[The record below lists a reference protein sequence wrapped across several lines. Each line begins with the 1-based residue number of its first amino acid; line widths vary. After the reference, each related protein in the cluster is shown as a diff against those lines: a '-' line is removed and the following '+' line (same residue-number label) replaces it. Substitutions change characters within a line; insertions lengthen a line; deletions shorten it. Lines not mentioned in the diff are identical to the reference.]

1 MRKIQLLAL
10 VIAVCFV
17 GSTGIPQSRR
27 QRRNQPLANGR
38 YRAKRTPW
46 KGPTFIK
53 AVNLRLLATTYGDVS
68 NRNGTAVPDDV
79 IQNFD
84 LSPDGNT
91 LVCAYFPATLIVWNT
106 RTGTRKKIIE
116 LASPGFGDVVFSPDG
131 SFFVTGPG
139 NLAQEKDSH
148 TVTFWDAKTYR
159 VIGKIHSTGIVESV
173 KISPDGKSLALVTF
187 VEGSGEEK
195 TILELWDVQSK
206 KLAPIQP
213 AKGRSIGGSALY
225 IMSRLAFSPDGSK
238 LATITK
244 QSIELWDLT
253 TGELTRTLQVTKG
266 DPTGLWFS
274 PDGQSLVSTSELRS
288 AADQD
293 PVGELIIW
301 NVADGEKR
309 STLPDFDYATFTPDG
324 KLIASG
330 NKSRDYSLID
340 VTTGKT
346 ISRFPLIGA
355 LRFSRNG
362 KVAASYDE
370 LVVIR
375 TWDVL
380 K

>member
-10 VIAVCFV
+10 VIAVCFL

-27 QRRNQPLANGR
+27 QKRNTQLANGR

-46 KGPTFIK
+46 KGPTLIK
-53 AVNLRLLATTYGDVS
+53 AVNLKLLATLYGDVS
-68 NRNGTAVPDDV
+68 GPDGIAVPDDV

-91 LVCAYFPATLIVWNT
+91 LLCAYFPATLIVWNA
-106 RTGTRKKIIE
+106 RTGTRKKVIE
-116 LASPGFGDVVFSPDG
+116 LEAAGFGDVAFSPDG
-131 SFFVTGPG
+131 TAFVTSPG
-139 NLAQEKDSH
+139 NMAQEKENH
-148 TVTFWDAKTYR
+148 TVRFWDAKTFR
-159 VIGKIHSTGIVESV
+159 VTGRIISSGIVESV
-173 KISPDGKSLALVTF
+173 KFSPDGKSLALSAF
-187 VEGSGEEK
+187 VEGAGGEK
-195 TILELWDVQSK
+195 TIVELWDVQSK
-206 KLAPIQP
+206 KLAAVQP
-213 AKGRSIGGSALY
+213 AKGRSIGGSSLY
-225 IMSRLAFSPDGSK
+225 IMSRMAFSPDSSK

-244 QSIELWDLT
+244 QSIELWDLK
-253 TGELTRTLQVTKG
+253 TGELSRTLNVTKG

-288 AADQD
+288 TPDQD

-309 STLPDFDYATFTPDG
+309 STLPDFNYATFTPDG

-340 VTTGKT
+340 VTTGKVV
-346 ISRFPLIGA
+346 SHFPLIGA

-370 LVVIR
+370 LVIIR

>member
-1 MRKIQLLAL
+1 MRKIQLIAL
-10 VIAVCFV
+10 VISICLL
-17 GSTGIPQSRR
+17 GSTGLPQSRR
-27 QRRNQPLANGR
+27 QKRNTPLANGR

-46 KGPTFIK
+46 KGPTSIK
-53 AVNLRLLATTYGDVS
+53 AVNLKLLATLYGDVS
-68 NRNGTAVPDDV
+68 NSNGTAVPDDV

-116 LASPGFGDVVFSPDG
+116 LASPGFGDVVFAPDG
-131 SFFVTGPG
+131 AAFVTGPG
-139 NLAQEKDSH
+139 NMAQEKDSH
-148 TVTFWDAKTYR
+148 TVTFWDAKTYK
-159 VIGKIHSTGIVESV
+159 VIGKIHSSGIVESV
-173 KISPDGKSLALVTF
+173 KFSPDGKSLALATF
-187 VEGSGEEK
+187 IDDPAGEK
-195 TILELWDVQSK
+195 TIVELWDVHSK
-206 KLAPIQP
+206 KLAAVQP
-213 AKGRSIGGSALY
+213 AKGRLIGGSSLY
-225 IMSRLAFSPDGSK
+225 IMSRLAFSPDSGK

-244 QSIELWDLT
+244 QSIELWDLK
-253 TGELTRTLQVTKG
+253 TGQLSRTLEVTKG

-274 PDGQSLVSTSELRS
+274 PDGQFLASTSELRS
-288 AADQD
+288 ASDQD

-301 NVADGEKR
+301 NLADGEKR
-309 STLPDFDYATFTPDG
+309 STLPDFNYATFTPDG

-340 VTTGKT
+340 VTTGK
-346 ISRFPLIGA
+346 IVSHFPLIGA